1 MQEIKRLKT
10 AYSVFSI
17 CLLLFGT
24 FILIYPNASIH
35 IVYKVGGVIFI
46 GFGITKMIGYFS
58 KDIFQLAFQHDLAMG
73 IVSILIGLIM
83 LFQTENMIRILAI
96 IISLFM
102 IIDALLKIQTAIDA
116 KKIGIEKWWLI
127 LVIGISVAVI
137 GVILFFEPF
146 HGTQVIVRFI
156 GFILFIDGILNLCVV
171 QNTVSTMK
179 KDIRQDFMMN
189 KKRFEKFYFKYKKE
203 NELWEL
209 QMN

>member
-10 AYSVFSI
+10 AYSAFSI

-35 IVYKVGGVIFI
+35 IVYKVGGAIFI

-83 LFQTENMIRILAI
+83 LFQTENMIRILAV

-127 LVIGISVAVI
+127 LVIGISVATI
-137 GVILFFEPF
+137 GVILLFEPF

-179 KDIRQDFMMN
+179 KRYSSG
-189 KKRFEKFYFKYKKE
+189 FYDE
-203 NELWEL
+203 
-209 QMN
+209 

>member
-1 MQEIKRLKT
+1 MKT

-83 LFQTENMIRILAI
+83 LFQTENMIRILAV

-102 IIDALLKIQTAIDA
+102 IIDAP
-116 KKIGIEKWWLI
+116 
-127 LVIGISVAVI
+127 S
-137 GVILFFEPF
+137 
-146 HGTQVIVRFI
+146 
-156 GFILFIDGILNLCVV
+156 
-171 QNTVSTMK
+171 
-179 KDIRQDFMMN
+179 
-189 KKRFEKFYFKYKKE
+189 
-203 NELWEL
+203 
-209 QMN
+209 

>member
-1 MQEIKRLKT
+1 
-10 AYSVFSI
+10 
-17 CLLLFGT
+17 
-24 FILIYPNASIH
+24 
-35 IVYKVGGVIFI
+35 
-46 GFGITKMIGYFS
+46 
-58 KDIFQLAFQHDLAMG
+58 
-73 IVSILIGLIM
+73 M
-83 LFQTENMIRILAI
+83 LFQTENMIRILAV

-127 LVIGISVAVI
+127 LVIGISVATI

-179 KDIRQDFMMN
+179 KRYSSG
-189 KKRFEKFYFKYKKE
+189 FYDE
-203 NELWEL
+203 
-209 QMN
+209 